1 MTKEQIIGGIRGFW
15 FFRISPQYESVC
27 EKFIEYV
34 LKKENVE
41 YTSADLGSF
50 LNQNFVE
57 DQLLLSYIYQ
67 YADLLSREEPSKEN
81 IEAMNRVKF
90 ECMRMKEIHETF
102 SNLFDNMCVRKQEKP
117 EEEIIIR
124 KGESITLTNGAGS
137 SLTTDELGQLVKM
150 TFEDVEKPK
159 VK

>member
-41 YTSADLGSF
+41 YTS
-50 LNQNFVE
+50 
-57 DQLLLSYIYQ
+57 
-67 YADLLSREEPSKEN
+67 ADLLSREEPSKEN

-150 TFEDVEKPK
+150 AFEDVEKPK